1 MRLRALFIRN
11 RLLTL
16 CRAFRACV
24 IHTDAEAESS
34 RPMNGT
40 PFKLATIA
48 RVNTSTKPFAALVLG
63 DEAIDLS
70 AVHTAYRAARGGPT
84 LSATDCILD
93 LLEDWDANFAVLQ
106 EMVAFIKK
114 DGVPAG
120 AAVAQTGS
128 RIFAPVRRPGK
139 MFYAA
144 QNFQEHVDEM
154 IRAGMTP
161 AGGPEFTG
169 EKSTT
174 VPYLFLKAPSTLCG
188 AFDDIEIPRGMKKID
203 WEAEIALAIGKRGK
217 RIKAERALDHVAG
230 FMTTNDVSCRDL
242 QIRQD
247 RPALRSDWLGGK
259 SHDNFAPMGPY
270 LVPRAFVRDHMN
282 LSIRLT
288 VNGAVKQDGN
298 TSQFIFT
305 PEEQIEYASNMLTLE
320 TGDVFSCGTCG
331 GVGQGTN
338 TFLASGDLVET
349 EIESLGKMR
358 NRFVDEA
365 A

>member
-1 MRLRALFIRN
+1 
-11 RLLTL
+11 
-16 CRAFRACV
+16 
-24 IHTDAEAESS
+24 
-34 RPMNGT
+34 
-40 PFKLATIA
+40 
-48 RVNTSTKPFAALVLG
+48 
-63 DEAIDLS
+63 
-70 AVHTAYRAARGGPT
+70 
-84 LSATDCILD
+84 
-93 LLEDWDANFAVLQ
+93 
-106 EMVAFIKK
+106 
-114 DGVPAG
+114 
-120 AAVAQTGS
+120 
-128 RIFAPVRRPGK
+128 
-139 MFYAA
+139 
-144 QNFQEHVDEM
+144 FQEHVDEM

-161 AGGPEFTG
+161 AGGPKFTG

-282 LSIRLT
+282 LAIRLT
-288 VNGAVKQDGN
+288 VDGAVKQNGN

-349 EIESLGKMR
+349 EIEGLGKMR
-358 NRFVDEA
+358 NRFVNEA

>member
-1 MRLRALFIRN
+1 
-11 RLLTL
+11 
-16 CRAFRACV
+16 
-24 IHTDAEAESS
+24 
-34 RPMNGT
+34 MNGT

-48 RVNTSTKPFAALVLG
+48 RANTSTKPFVALVLG
-63 DEAIDLS
+63 DETIDLS
-70 AVHTAYRAARGGPT
+70 AVHTAYRAARGGRA
-84 LSATDCILD
+84 LSAADSILD
-93 LLEDWDANFAVLQ
+93 LLADWDANFAVLQ

-114 DGVPAG
+114 EGVPAG
-120 AAVAQTGS
+120 AAVAQTGL
-128 RIFAPVRRPGK
+128 RIFAPVPRPGK

-161 AGGPEFTG
+161 AGGPKFTG

-282 LSIRLT
+282 LAIRLT

-320 TGDVFSCGTCG
+320 AGDVFSCGTCG